1 MGQLAPIINSEGV
14 PDPTEL
20 QPLANAWVDPSV
32 VFEGTAAA
40 RVSRVLS
47 AASFVLPPPAATI
60 TATRPSAPIV
70 QRSVSARDTTFEQ
83 LALITGQRDSRI
95 TLAVADTAMDFRH
108 PLLAG
113 NAWGGQDGASGWDF
127 IRNRALTNDPNA
139 HHGNGSAV
147 LAAQGTDR
155 IRVMGMTVMEQNL
168 RSYDPLFASIDYA
181 VRNGARVINMSLT
194 MQAPEYADRMREV
207 LARYP
212 EVLFVMAAG
221 NQNTNLMGD
230 TARRMGADLQAPNL
244 MVVGAA
250 NDQGGIWRTGGSG
263 SNTGVPWVTV
273 AARGVDIRTAKSL
286 AAARQGTP
294 SAPASGTSVAA
305 PQVANLAAK
314 CMMLSPRLTA
324 ADVSRV
330 IVETSDL
337 RPEWVGMN
345 RASGTINETRAM
357 TVSAVIGMVAS
368 GYGIDQALDMVGTN
382 GAERA
387 RIRASVVALM
397 NLRAR

>member
-70 QRSVSARDTTFEQ
+70 QRSVSTRDTTFEQ

-273 AARGVDIRTAKSL
+273 AARGANVRTATSL
-286 AAARQGTP
+286 AAARMNMP
-294 SAPASGTSVAA
+294 S
-305 PQVANLAAK
+305 
-314 CMMLSPRLTA
+314 SP
-324 ADVSRV
+324 
-330 IVETSDL
+330 
-337 RPEWVGMN
+337 
-345 RASGTINETRAM
+345 ASGTINETRAM

-368 GYGIDQALDMVGTN
+368 GYGIDQALGMVGTN